1 MKEISLTC
9 IECPLGCDVTVTL
22 NEDKVENVVGN
33 SCPRG
38 KLYATEEVV
47 CPKRVLTT
55 TVRADNG
62 KMVSVKSDKPIKKSE
77 LFNAIKTINGVVAKL
92 PVKVGD
98 VIIKNIY
105 EGVNIISC
113 VNLQ

>member
-1 MKEISLTC
+1 MKEVALTC
-9 IECPLGCDVTVTL
+9 IECPLGCDITVVL
-22 NEDKVENVVGN
+22 NEDKIESIIGN

-77 LFNAIKTINGVVAKL
+77 LINAMKTINMK
-92 PVKVGD
+92 
-98 VIIKNIY
+98 
-105 EGVNIISC
+105 
-113 VNLQ
+113 

>member
-77 LFNAIKTINGVVAKL
+77 LFNAIKTINGVAAKL

>member
-1 MKEISLTC
+1 MKEVSLTC
-9 IECPLGCDVTVTL
+9 IECPLGCDITVVL
-22 NEDKVENVVGN
+22 NEDKIESIIGN

-77 LFNAIKTINGVVAKL
+77 LINAMKTINSVVAKL
-92 PVKVGD
+92 PIKIGD
-98 VIIKNIY
+98 VIIENIY
-105 EGVNIISC
+105 DGVNIISC

>member
-55 TVRADNG
+55 TVRAENG

-77 LFNAIKTINGVVAKL
+77 LFNAIKTINGVIAKL